1 MAGGETKW
9 GADANS
15 LELDSAPDFELY
27 RTTPGLRSVV
37 RWLPLSSS
45 AALTVHCP
53 ESQSGEPSAVP
64 LSAVSVS

>member
-37 RWLPLSSS
+37 RWLPLSSC
-45 AALTVHCP
+45 AALTVH
-53 ESQSGEPSAVP
+53 
-64 LSAVSVS
+64 